1 MKWLVIIAILV
12 IVVVA
17 MLWLRTMRQ
26 GSDANSSSPSHRL
39 DESLAPPGDADNP
52 LPPGGTAVAGG
63 ATGGPPIDAP
73 SGATWATEEAG
84 RGEPRPGEDPP
95 PPEPRPQA

>member
-73 SGATWATEEAG
+73 SGATWASEEAS

-95 PPEPRPQA
+95 PPEPPRQA

>member
-17 MLWLRTMRQ
+17 MLWLRTIRQ
-26 GSDANSSSPSHRL
+26 GSDVDSSSPSHRL

-52 LPPGGTAVAGG
+52 LPPGGAAVAGG

-84 RGEPRPGEDPP
+84 HGEPRPGEDPP
-95 PPEPRPQA
+95 PPEPRPRA